1 MKETKGFITI
11 LTGIYS
17 FQDCVHFL
25 AAIRKFHT
33 EPIVILIDRVPF
45 YLQTLL
51 KAFPNVILK
60 GAPANENPVL
70 ASRLAKVAL
79 YEASPF
85 EKTIFLDCDIC
96 LLDKIDEL
104 FAALDEVDFLVTE
117 DVQPDI
123 TKASNLL
130 REKQE
135 ILPTL
140 QKVGL
145 PLNEKTIQYNT
156 GVLGYRKSDKNEE
169 LFAKWRSYFEEV
181 ILKNQ
186 DVLLL
191 KDQGAFAAAMETVK
205 PSLKVLPATYNFLD
219 KWKGNY
225 NISEP
230 IKVLHCTYPYRPQ
243 YAKNIT
249 RSLYTRIFDR
259 LAKWFLP
266 NQVENPWRRR

>member
-1 MKETKGFITI
+1 MDKGFITI

-45 YLQTLL
+45 FLQPLL
-51 KAFPNVILK
+51 RAFPNVILLP
-60 GAPANENPVL
+60 APANENPVL

-96 LLDKIDEL
+96 LLGNINEL
-104 FAALDEVDFLVTE
+104 FVALESVDFLVTE

-140 QKVGL
+140 QAVGL

-156 GVLGYRKSDKNEE
+156 GVLGIGKVQTMK
-169 LFAKWRSYFEEV
+169 
-181 ILKNQ
+181 ICLKN
-186 DVLLL
+186 
-191 KDQGAFAAAMETVK
+191 GYF
-205 PSLKVLPATYNFLD
+205 
-219 KWKGNY
+219 
-225 NISEP
+225 
-230 IKVLHCTYPYRPQ
+230 
-243 YAKNIT
+243 T
-249 RSLYTRIFDR
+249 R
-259 LAKWFLP
+259 
-266 NQVENPWRRR
+266 

>member
-1 MKETKGFITI
+1 MEKGFITI
-11 LTGIYS
+11 LTGLYS

-45 YLQTLL
+45 FLQPLL
-51 KAFPNVILK
+51 RAFPNVILLP
-60 GAPANENPVL
+60 APANENPVL

-96 LLDKIDEL
+96 LLDNINEL
-104 FAALDEVDFLVTE
+104 FVALESVDFLVTE

-140 QKVGL
+140 QAVGL

-156 GVLGYRKSDKNEE
+156 GVLGYRKSSNNEN
-169 LFAKWRSYFEEV
+169 LFEKWRSYFEV
-181 ILKNQ
+181 IRNNQ

-191 KDQGAFAAAMETVK
+191 KDQGAFAAAVETVK
-205 PSLKVLPATYNFLD
+205 PSLKVLPPTYNFLD

-225 NISEP
+225 NINDP

-259 LAKWFLP
+259 LAKFLLP
-266 NQVENPWRRR
+266 NQTENPWRRR